1 MNIKIFPIFH
11 SRLIVTPTDETKI
24 KEETPDAADQDVEMK
39 EEEVNATETT
49 TAIPETDVEVKA
61 EIDDSAS
68 LATSNVEDQGMY
80 AISGSRVKKT
90 REIE

>member
-1 MNIKIFPIFH
+1 
-11 SRLIVTPTDETKI
+11 
-24 KEETPDAADQDVEMK
+24 MK

-49 TAIPETDVEVKA
+49 AGIPETDVEVKV

-80 AISGSRVKKT
+80 AISGSRVQKT
-90 REIE
+90 REIDSTSF

>member
-1 MNIKIFPIFH
+1 
-11 SRLIVTPTDETKI
+11 
-24 KEETPDAADQDVEMK
+24 MK
-39 EEEVNATETT
+39 EEEVNATDS
-49 TAIPETDVEVKA
+49 TAAISETDVEVKA

-68 LATSNVEDQGMY
+68 LATSNVEDPGMY

>member
-1 MNIKIFPIFH
+1 MNIKFFPIFH

-24 KEETPDAADQDVEMK
+24 KEETPDADQDVEMK
-39 EEEVNATETT
+39 EEVNATETT

-61 EIDDSAS
+61 EIDDSSS

-80 AISGSRVKKT
+80 AISGSRVQKT

>member
-1 MNIKIFPIFH
+1 MNIKFFPIFH

-24 KEETPDAADQDVEMK
+24 KEETPDADQDVEMK

-49 TAIPETDVEVKA
+49 AAIPETDVEVKA

-80 AISGSRVKKT
+80 AISGCRVQKT
-90 REIE
+90 REIK

>member
-11 SRLIVTPTDETKI
+11 PRLIVTPTDETKI
-24 KEETPDAADQDVEMK
+24 KEENPDADQDVEMK

-49 TAIPETDVEVKA
+49 AAIPETDVEVKA

-80 AISGSRVKKT
+80 AISGSRVQKT